1 MRTCNDAHVLL
12 SETWREFEQAYEVVW
27 GSNSNSLS
35 QIRKSYQGA
44 PLQET
49 YVLRSFCKKMCL
61 RHLLVC
67 VSRATAEICDCE
79 RFTEFWVSWSELTNI
94 AQGTGSVVTSH
105 TINYVEDT
113 SDPVDIH
120 LVSLA
125 SWTTASAEWVLHES
139 QSKLDLLPVL

>member
-1 MRTCNDAHVLL
+1 MGV
-12 SETWREFEQAYEVVW
+12 EQQFVVANPQELPGRSATGNVRFAFHFAKLCAYVT
-27 GSNSNSLS
+27 
-35 QIRKSYQGA
+35 K
-44 PLQET
+44 
-49 YVLRSFCKKMCL
+49 
-61 RHLLVC
+61 LVF

-125 SWTTASAEWVLHES
+125 SWTTASAEWVFHES
-139 QSKLDLLPVL
+139 QSKLNLLPVL